1 MQVFKKKKKKIP
13 TPKEILCTWEPR
25 FQKDAF
31 LDLIPYNYRA
41 TDGGF
46 EKIKGIAVITET
58 QILCYEQGA
67 LVRTLSLQ
75 EADGCSLFD
84 GGSFIRIVLHCGED
98 RLLVATG
105 DLKYKERYGAFVQA
119 INRMLEEGAYL
130 PPAAL
135 REKVCP
141 RCGRPYRP
149 GSNTCVRCGSKKKQ
163 FLWLFGIIKPLIPG
177 LLLSLL
183 LFFSISAISLISP
196 LLSEKMVDGYLKNES
211 AGKNEVLPYLLVVL
225 AMFGCTVLS
234 RLLSAIR
241 SMVSSKI
248 GSKAAYHL
256 RAIVFEKIQNLSLA
270 GINRRTAGELMQRVT
285 DDTTVLKNFLT
296 GDFGHIVEQITTFVA
311 IGIILIVFDL
321 QNHTPL
327 FLLIFLPAIPALI
340 CFRLFHRRIHRIY
353 RTQWMVTSKASTL
366 LHDIFSGI
374 RVVKAFGREEDEIVK
389 YEKSIGAVKQVQ
401 KRNELFWAVF
411 SPMLNTLMTMGEFFV
426 LFFVGN
432 AILKGDMTLGEMTK
446 FTSYASMIYGPLRS
460 MAFIPR
466 RIMRATTSLSK
477 IYDLMVDDD
486 ILTHKE
492 DAPDLELKGHLTF
505 ENVSFGYEAGKPVL
519 KHVDLEVHPGEMIG
533 IVGRS
538 GVGKSTLI
546 NLVMRLY
553 DTEDGRVLLDGMD
566 IRDLSPETLRCSVG
580 AVLQET
586 FLFAGTI
593 RDNIAY
599 AKPDATGEEIIAAAK
614 IAGAHEFILRQKDGY
629 DTYVGE
635 KGCTLSGGERQRI
648 AIARAVLLDPKI
660 LILDEATSALD
671 TETEKQIQDALQKL
685 IAGRTTLAIAH
696 RLSTLRNATRL
707 IVLDNHGIAEEG
719 THEELMQNKN
729 GIYYGLVMAQRQ
741 MSSAKSTKQ

>member
-1 MQVFKKKKKKIP
+1 MQPFWKKKKEQLSLKQTLISFDG
-13 TPKEILCTWEPR
+13 R
-25 FQKDAF
+25 FEKDPY
-31 LDLIPYNYRA
+31 LDLIAYNYRPSE
-41 TDGGF
+41 DGF
-46 EKIKGIAVITET
+46 ERIRGIGVILEDR
-58 QILCYEQGA
+58 ILCYEEGA
-67 LVRTLSLQ
+67 LKSTFLLKDATRFLLHESGAYV
-75 EADGCSLFD
+75 
-84 GGSFIRIVLHCGED
+84 RIVLCKGQERHT
-98 RLLVATG
+98 VATG
-105 DLKYKERYGAFVQA
+105 DLKYKERYAAFVQA
-119 INRMLEEGAYL
+119 LCRLLEEGKYI

-135 REKVCP
+135 KEKVCP

-149 GSNTCVRCGSKKKQ
+149 GSNSCVRCGSKKKQ
-163 FLWLFGIIKPLIPG
+163 FAWLFTIIKPMLP
-177 LLLSLL
+177 LLLLCIL
-183 LFFSISAISLISP
+183 LFLLISAVGLVSP
-196 LLSEKMVDGYLKNES
+196 LLSEYMVDGFLKNEQ

-225 AMFGCTVLS
+225 AMFGCTLFS
-234 RLLSAIR
+234 RLLSALR
-241 SMVSSKI
+241 SIISSRL
-248 GSKAAYHL
+248 GSKTAEKL
-256 RAIVFEKIQNLSLA
+256 RSSVFEKIQNLSLA

-285 DDTTVLKNFLT
+285 DDTAVLKNFLT
-296 GDFGHIVEQITTFVA
+296 GDLGNIVEQVTTFLA
-311 IGIILIVFDL
+311 IGVILIVFDVK
-321 QNHTPL
+321 NGTPL
-327 FLLIFLPAIPALI
+327 FCLIFLPAIPALLL
-340 CFRLFHRRIHRIY
+340 FRLFHRRIHRIY
-353 RTQWMVTSKASTL
+353 RTQWQVTSKASTL

-374 RVVKAFGREEDEIVK
+374 RVVKAFGREKDEIAK
-389 YEKSIGAVKQVQ
+389 YQGAIGAVKRVQ

-411 SPMLNTLMTMGEFFV
+411 SPMLNTMMTMGEFFV

-446 FTSYASMIYGPLRS
+446 FTAYASMIYGPLRS

-466 RIMRATTSLSK
+466 RIMRVTTSLSK

-486 ILTHKE
+486 VQTHPENASEKALTGRLSFK
-492 DAPDLELKGHLTF
+492 
-505 ENVSFGYEAGKPVL
+505 NVSFGYEAGKPVL

-553 DTEDGRVLLDGMD
+553 DTEEGQVLLDGVD
-566 IRDLSPETLRCSVG
+566 IKDLSPETLRGSVG

-599 AKPDATGEEIIAAAK
+599 AKPNATGEEIIAAAK
-614 IAGAHEFILRQKDGY
+614 VAGAHEFIMRQKDGY

-635 KGCTLSGGERQRI
+635 KGFTLSGGERQRI
-648 AIARAVLLDPKI
+648 AIARAILLDPRI

-707 IVLDNHGIAEEG
+707 IVLDDHGIAEQG

-741 MSSAKSTKQ
+741 MSSKKQ